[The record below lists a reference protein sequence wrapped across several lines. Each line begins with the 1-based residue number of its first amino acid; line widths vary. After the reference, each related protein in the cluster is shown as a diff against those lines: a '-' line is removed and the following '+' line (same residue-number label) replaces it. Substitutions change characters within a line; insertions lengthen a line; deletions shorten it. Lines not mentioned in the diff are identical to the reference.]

1 MLKRNDLAKQF
12 ELVVQQEIKN
22 YNDSLNGILDS
33 IRNLK
38 IEIKEVSKN
47 NLENYG
53 AIHSAQTNLSIELEN
68 IKDFLKI
75 LAEKFDRHFNDQ
87 TVVNERNALE
97 MRDIKGAFHSKKIID
112 DNVNSKIKALS
123 DQIYSVE
130 ALVEGN
136 HRVTN
141 DNLDDIMRRFRQE
154 ILKAKKDILDAPT
167 EAALVRKELEEK
179 IVSHTVDVAG
189 IMRELRLFKHDNMV
203 AEKKIENIY
212 TLIGRLQMQGE
223 K

>member
-33 IRNLK
+33 IRTLK
-38 IEIKEVSKN
+38 KEIREVSEN

-53 AIHSAQTNLSIELEN
+53 AIHSIQTNLSIELEN

-75 LAEKFDRHFNDQ
+75 LAEKLDRHFNDQ

-97 MRDIKGAFHSKKIID
+97 MRDITSAFHQKISMYNNID
-112 DNVNSKIKALS
+112 SKIKALC
-123 DQIYSVE
+123 DHINSVE
-130 ALVEGN
+130 DLVEGN
-136 HRVTN
+136 HRVIN

-167 EAALVRKELEEK
+167 EAAIVRKELEEK
-179 IVSHTVDVAG
+179 IVAHTVDVAG

-203 AEKKIENIY
+203 NEKKIENIY